1 MQDTLQST
9 EISRRRLLI
18 SVAASTSLATCAT
31 QSAEAAIKVAQ
42 STVHYQTTPRD
53 GQSCGQCIQFVAPK
67 TCKLVDGDVTPTGWC
82 QLWVRK
88 SA

>member
-53 GQSCGQCIQFVAPK
+53 GQSCGQCIQLCRGKPASWS
-67 TCKLVDGDVTPTGWC
+67 TATSLQLVGANCG
-82 QLWVRK
+82 
-88 SA
+88 